1 MENQHFI
8 LKEISEN
15 SITLRDW
22 INRLKEHAKAISIW
36 VAIVATIA
44 GFVSYKQSD
53 FYRAE
58 AVATSSLF
66 NKNEIR
72 PVIEI
77 ASNGVNK
84 RSTTSMARILN
95 LDEATISSIKSI
107 NISDIQSI
115 EGQRYIFMI
124 EIITTDSAVL
134 PDVFNGVNHLVTTN
148 EYLLRKYEN
157 RITELDTMINKI
169 SKQVKD
175 LQLMKDRSEQ
185 SFSSSQGVFVYTSNI
200 HSEIVSMEE
209 RLLKLKEESKSL
221 SIMEYLQRPL
231 YPEQP
236 SGPNRLLIVL
246 ASIIIAAAIGITLS
260 TATLLF

>member
-1 MENQHFI
+1 MESQHFI
-8 LKEISEN
+8 LKEVTEN
-15 SITLRDW
+15 SVTLKDW
-22 INRLKEHAKAISIW
+22 INRLKEHSKAISIW
-36 VAIVATIA
+36 VALVATVA
-44 GFVSYKQSD
+44 GIFAYNQSD
-53 FYRAE
+53 YYRAE

-66 NKNEIR
+66 NKNEIK

-95 LDEATISSIKSI
+95 LDESTISSIRSI

-134 PDVFNGVNHLVTTN
+134 PEIFNGVNHLVTTN

-175 LQLMKDRSEQ
+175 LQIMKDRSER

-209 RLLKLKEESKSL
+209 RLLKLKEESGNL

-236 SGPNRLLIVL
+236 SGPNRMLIVL
-246 ASIIIAAAIGITLS
+246 ASIFIAAAIGVTIS